1 MSSLH
6 IVKTQEEEK
15 KQGAWPHLEHA
26 PLFLGC
32 GHLALLLVSTASV
45 VSSVT
50 PVQVVAFID
59 RFLLPPLLAPSSA
72 LLACYSLTRSMIYLL
87 KTRPLGSFERPGT
100 VLPLGALLQ

>member
-59 RFLLPPLLAPSSA
+59 RFLLPPLLAPSFLCSFG
-72 LLACYSLTRSMIYLL
+72 LL
-87 KTRPLGSFERPGT
+87 
-100 VLPLGALLQ
+100 